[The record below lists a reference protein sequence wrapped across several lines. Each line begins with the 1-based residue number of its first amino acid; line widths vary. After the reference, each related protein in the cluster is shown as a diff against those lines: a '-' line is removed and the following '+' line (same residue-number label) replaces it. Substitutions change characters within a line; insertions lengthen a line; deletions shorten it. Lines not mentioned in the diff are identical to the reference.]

1 MTTINH
7 EVRIASIGNVDSG
20 KSTTI
25 SVLSKNIMDNGKGDA
40 RKNLLKHPHEKTSGR
55 TSSISHS
62 FIRRAKDIFTFIDL
76 AGHEKYLKTT
86 VSGLNGYFIDYGMVV
101 IGADRGIIGMTK
113 EHLIVALSLEIPL
126 FIVITKIDVAVQK
139 KLNNIE
145 KRLKMIFNNKFAGKK
160 NIEFIDES
168 NIETFVKTY
177 DPWSN
182 IMPVF
187 KISNVTGHNLDVFKK
202 FVYNLKPI
210 KKRGRGDDP
219 DTKFVI
225 DTRFKL
231 GGIGLVVTG
240 TARQGTFVKDKP
252 YYLGPFGKEYK
263 RITIRSIHNNFKED
277 INTLTAGEGGCF
289 NIKFINPK
297 DKVDIDR
304 IRKGHIVISK
314 PSCAIKFEAKIKI
327 LHHPTTI
334 KNNYEPTIHC
344 GIVRQVA
351 KIYDM
356 DKPLMRTGDEAT
368 AKFMFKYR
376 PEYIEVGSKI
386 TFREGR
392 TKGVG
397 TVTKVITIN

>member
-240 TARQGTFVKDKP
+240 TARQGTFVKDKL

-263 RITIRSIHNNFKED
+263 RITIRSMHNNFKED

>member
-1 MTTINH
+1 MTSVNH

-25 SVLSKNIMDNGKGDA
+25 SVLSKNIIDNGKGTA
-40 RKNLLKHPHEKTSGR
+40 RENLLKHPHEKTSGR

-62 FIRRAKDIFTFIDL
+62 FVKRLKNIFTFIDL

-86 VSGLNGYFIDYGMVV
+86 VSGLNGYFIDYAMVV
-101 IGADRGIIGMTK
+101 IGADRGIMGMTK
-113 EHLIVALSLEIPL
+113 EHLIVAISLGIPL
-126 FIVITKIDVAVQK
+126 FVVITKIDVAVQK
-139 KLNNIE
+139 KLENIE
-145 KRLKMIFNNKFAGKK
+145 ARLKTIFNNKFAGRKK
-160 NIEFIDES
+160 IEFIDAV
-168 NIETFVKTY
+168 NIETFIKTY
-177 DPWSN
+177 DPMGN
-182 IMPVF
+182 IMPIF
-187 KISNVTGHNLDVFKK
+187 KISNVTGANLDVFKK
-202 FVYNLKPI
+202 FVYNLKPV
-210 KKRGRGDDP
+210 KKRGDGGSP

-231 GGIGLVVTG
+231 AGIGLVVTG
-240 TARQGTFVKDKP
+240 TAHQGTFVKDKA

-263 RITIRSIHNNFKED
+263 RITIRSMHNNFKED
-277 INTLTAGEGGCF
+277 VDTLTAGEGGCF

-314 PSCAIKFEAKIKI
+314 PVCATKFEAKIKI

-334 KNNYEPTIHC
+334 KKNYEPTIHC

-356 DKPLMRTGDEAT
+356 DKPLIRTGDET
-368 AKFMFKYR
+368 YAKFSFKYR

-392 TKGVG
+392 TKGIG
-397 TVTKVITIN
+397 TITKVIAIK